1 MDKKK
6 KKVLVAMSGGVDSS
20 TTVLLLKEQGHDVV
34 GAFMN
39 LGVNQEE
46 AQNTAR
52 RVCQYLNIKFYPIN
66 FARQFKKE
74 IIEYFLNSYS
84 LGLTPNPCVKCNQL
98 IKFGELLRK
107 ASSLNCDYLATGHY
121 ANVELRIM
129 NEECDSGQNAIHQQ
143 AEKNAKFIYKLFRG
157 KDKGKDQSYF
167 LYNLKQEQLRN
178 ILFPLGE
185 YTKEEVRKIANQAG
199 LPYLKKESQD
209 VCFLSGDHNDFLR
222 KHIKLKPGLIKVI
235 LPRVKEGVR
244 REFKVVGQHQGLP
257 LYTIGQRKG
266 IEIGGVG
273 PFYVLKADYKT
284 NILYVASNANDPNLY
299 RDNLIASQVS
309 WIVGV
314 KPKLPLKCQAVIR
327 YRHQPVDCVI
337 KKKKTG
343 KALIV
348 QFKKP
353 QRAITPGQSVVFYK
367 GEEVLGGGVIGGS
380 EL

>member
-20 TTVLLLKEQGHDVV
+20 TTALLLIKQGYNVM

-52 RVCQYLNIKFYPIN
+52 RVCQFLKIKFYPIN

-107 ASSLNCDYLATGHY
+107 AASLNCDYLATGHY

-129 NEECDSGQNAIHQQ
+129 NEECDSGQNAIRQL

-157 KDKGKDQSYF
+157 KDKNKDQSYF
-167 LYNLKQEQLRN
+167 LYTLKQSQLKN
-178 ILFPLGE
+178 ILFPLGK

-222 KHIKLKPGLIKVI
+222 KHIKLKSGFIKVI
-235 LPRVKEGVR
+235 PPQAEGEVK
-244 REFKVVGQHQGLP
+244 REFKVVGEHQGLP

-266 IEIGGVG
+266 VEIGGTG
-273 PFYVLKADYKT
+273 PYYVVKADYKSNT
-284 NILYVASNANDPNLY
+284 LYVTSNANDNNLY
-299 RDNLIASQVS
+299 RGQLIASQAN
-309 WIVGV
+309 WIAGV
-314 KPKLPLKCQAVIR
+314 KPKLPFKCQAVIR

-353 QRAITPGQSVVFYK
+353 QRAVTPAQSVVFYIQD
-367 GEEVLGGGVIGGS
+367 EVIGGGIIGNGG
-380 EL
+380 